1 MTSSG
6 TSTFNLST
14 SGVLLEA
21 FDRIGVRPESI
32 TREQLSSGIRSL
44 NLELQSYNNN
54 PVNLWKV
61 ELVPI
66 TLVQGTATYAL
77 DASVQM
83 VTDAYVTLVQS
94 GNPPID
100 RILIPISRDEYATY
114 PNKTQQGP
122 QSVYWFQRLEAPQIT
137 VWPVPDGQS
146 ETTLNVY
153 VMKRVEDA
161 TTTGA
166 QTLDIPIR
174 YLDVVCARLAVRLAV
189 KYAQGM
195 YPLLKSIADEV
206 YKESFYEDQERSALI
221 ITPDFGI
228 YQI

>member
-1 MTSSG
+1 MTTSG
-6 TSTFNLST
+6 TTDFNLST
-14 SGVLLEA
+14 ASVLLES
-21 FDRIGVRPESI
+21 FDRIGVRPTAI
-32 TREQLSSGIRSL
+32 TREQLTSGLRSL

-94 GNPPID
+94 GQDPVD
-100 RILIPISRDEYATY
+100 RILISISRDEYASY
-114 PNKTQQGP
+114 PDKVVQGA
-122 QSVYWFQRLEAPQIT
+122 QSVFWFQRLEIPQIT
-137 VWPVPDGQS
+137 VWPVPDGSS

-153 VMKRVEDA
+153 VMKRVQDA
-161 TTTGA
+161 TTTGS
-166 QTLDIPIR
+166 QTLDVPIR
-174 YLDVVCARLAVRLAV
+174 FLDVVCARVATRLSV
-189 KYAQGM
+189 KYAQDK
-195 YPLLKSIADEV
+195 YPLLKSISDET
-206 YKESFYEDQERSALI
+206 YKEAFVEDQERTNLY

-228 YQI
+228 YQV